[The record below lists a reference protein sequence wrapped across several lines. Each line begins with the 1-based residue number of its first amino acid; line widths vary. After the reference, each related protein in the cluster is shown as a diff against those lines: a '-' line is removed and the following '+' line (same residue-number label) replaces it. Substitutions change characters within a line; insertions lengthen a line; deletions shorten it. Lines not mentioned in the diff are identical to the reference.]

1 MFLRCTSFAMG
12 KSIFFSSTSLSL
24 SLPPSLFFSNHK
36 SRNCCLLYICSHATV
51 KPLPSARWFNRSFL
65 FIEYALLIF
74 VQSSARMADLLT
86 ASPSAHAIDPMR
98 CTPAFRQSAHV
109 FFVFAIYVIS
119 LVFCII
125 ILKHWVKMG
134 LLCIIFHIY
143 SLFAEYKIL
152 ALVFKKILTL
162 SFTIHPVG
170 HSSCNI
176 KIFLMIFFWNTIYC
190 IYLTA
195 CVDSFI
201 LFFWTFL
208 GLYLFIYL
216 FFIFFLIWKFS

>member
-1 MFLRCTSFAMG
+1 M
-12 KSIFFSSTSLSL
+12 
-24 SLPPSLFFSNHK
+24 
-36 SRNCCLLYICSHATV
+36 
-51 KPLPSARWFNRSFL
+51 
-65 FIEYALLIF
+65 
-74 VQSSARMADLLT
+74 
-86 ASPSAHAIDPMR
+86 
-98 CTPAFRQSAHV
+98 
-109 FFVFAIYVIS
+109 FAIYVIS
-119 LVFCII
+119 LVFYII

-134 LLCIIFHIY
+134 LLCIIFHMY
-143 SLFAEYKIL
+143 SPFAEYKIL

-176 KIFLMIFFWNTIYC
+176 KIFLMIFFWNSIYC
-190 IYLTA
+190 IYLIA

-216 FFIFFLIWKFS
+216 FFIFFHLKVLIIKICGPSSRYVLPDHLVVSLLQLSYGLWHLWRWCVCLRTQR

>member
-12 KSIFFSSTSLSL
+12 KSIFSLHLSLSLSL
-24 SLPPSLFFSNHK
+24 SLPPSLFFPNHK

-51 KPLPSARWFNRSFL
+51 KPLPSARWLNRSFL

-119 LVFCII
+119 LVFYII
-125 ILKHWVKMG
+125 ILKH
-134 LLCIIFHIY
+134 
-143 SLFAEYKIL
+143 
-152 ALVFKKILTL
+152 
-162 SFTIHPVG
+162 
-170 HSSCNI
+170 
-176 KIFLMIFFWNTIYC
+176 
-190 IYLTA
+190 
-195 CVDSFI
+195 
-201 LFFWTFL
+201 
-208 GLYLFIYL
+208 
-216 FFIFFLIWKFS
+216 

>member
-1 MFLRCTSFAMG
+1 LLWENQ
-12 KSIFFSSTSLSL
+12 FFPSTSLS
-24 SLPPSLFFSNHK
+24 PSPSPLAFFIPNHK

-51 KPLPSARWFNRSFL
+51 KPLPSTRWFNRSFL

-74 VQSSARMADLLT
+74 VQSSARMADLLA

-119 LVFCII
+119 LVFYII

-176 KIFLMIFFWNTIYC
+176 KIFFMIFFWNSIYF
-190 IYLTA
+190 IYLIA

-201 LFFWTFL
+201 LFF
-208 GLYLFIYL
+208 GLF
-216 FFIFFLIWKFS
+216 